1 MSFTFFHSAEFTK
14 KCQFT
19 NDWYFNKHTV
29 KTNLGAH
36 AKKGKKKKKEK
47 HINKESMK
55 FVLLMSDRQNYF
67 QIQANSISKRV

>member
-1 MSFTFFHSAEFTK
+1 MPK
-14 KCQFT
+14 KER
-19 NDWYFNKHTV
+19 
-29 KTNLGAH
+29 
-36 AKKGKKKKKEK
+36 KKKEK